1 MKYEQEFMEEVLS
14 DNLENHYQDDIKS
27 DIFDNMMCD
36 YL

>member
-14 DNLENHYQDDIKS
+14 DNLDNCYQDDIQS
-27 DIFDNMMCD
+27 DMFNNMMYD